1 MRHSNGPAH
10 ARRTLVLILTV
21 PAVMLFAAAATASP
35 ITGERCEPPRADA
48 ARQPITFSAEPVAI
62 SLSLT
67 ATATREDTLADD
79 AIDPVRGAPG
89 ETGPLVFTDAGG
101 HVVLDVAADDVPS
114 SPPAQPW
121 RRWADEAG
129 DGPVAHTG
137 CPAWIV
143 TVICD
148 LYVQRHS
155 LAPYG
160 FHDLRVPSTAKL
172 AGLVRPR
179 YVRPWHRG

>member
-10 ARRTLVLILTV
+10 PRRTLVLILTI
-21 PAVMLFAAAATASP
+21 PAVMVFAAAAAASP
-35 ITGERCEPPRADA
+35 ITGEPCEPPRADA
-48 ARQPITFSAEPVAI
+48 ARKTITFSAEGTAI
-62 SLSLT
+62 SLSLS
-67 ATATREDTLADD
+67 ATAVHEDTLAAD
-79 AIDPVRGAPG
+79 AIDPARGEPG
-89 ETGPLVFTDAGG
+89 ETGPRVFTDGG
-101 HVVLDVAADDVPS
+101 GNVALDVEADDIPP
-114 SPPAQPW
+114 SPPTQPW

-129 DGPVAHTG
+129 DESVGRTG

-160 FHDLRVPSTAKL
+160 FHDLRIPTPAEL
-172 AGLVRPR
+172 AQLLRQPR
-179 YVRPWHRG
+179 EPPWHQG